1 MKIYI
6 EWIGLLH
13 IHGTKNHSFI
23 DLKNNATI
31 SNLYD
36 QIKIKKEHQKF
47 ISSFVNG
54 TEKKMF
60 SVLKDG
66 DKVKLFLP
74 TGGG

>member
-13 IHGTKNHSFI
+13 IDSVKNRSI
-23 DLKNNATI
+23 IEVKDNATI
-31 SNLYD
+31 SVLFD
-36 QIKIKKEHQKF
+36 ELQIRKDHQKYISCF
-47 ISSFVNG
+47 ING
-54 TEKKMF
+54 SEKKPF
-60 SVLKDG
+60 SMLHPD